1 MKMSMNQRFDAA
13 AFVTKHTE
21 MARRLGSCV
30 VRLREGGLLTP
41 EGFADWAEREGNI
54 SAQINGRAVYLAV
67 RK

>member
-1 MKMSMNQRFDAA
+1 MKMSMNQRFDAER
-13 AFVTKHTE
+13 FVTKHIE
-21 MARRLGSCV
+21 MARKMGSCV
-30 VRLREGGLLTP
+30 VNLREGGLLTP

>member
-1 MKMSMNQRFDAA
+1 MKMSMNQRFDAQ
-13 AFVTKHTE
+13 AFVIKHTE

-30 VRLREGGLLTP
+30 VNLREGGLLTP